1 MNDLI
6 KKIEQRFVSLNSVPC
21 SDIRLTRDE
30 WNLIRHSLANR
41 IQSEGI
47 APPDGRRLVPVVP
60 TKRMLM
66 CFKHEWITNQANECY
81 EMLLAV
87 APKPEVK

>member
-1 MNDLI
+1 MTVTQKEIVDALNTAC
-6 KKIEQRFVSLNSVPC
+6 KIITDAKGVPAV
-21 SDIRLTRDE
+21 IAYIE
-30 WNLIRHSLANR
+30 ELASR
-41 IQSEGI
+41 IEREGI
-47 APPDGRRLVPVVP
+47 APPDGWGLVPIEP

-87 APKPEVK
+87 APKPEVKP